1 MNILGNRGYECNDK
15 FIKMIGS
22 VNIDCIN
29 KFIKDYNVLVNSSN
43 YISVI
48 LEDLDKYSGLRLE
61 ERVNTSILYNKIY
74 NDTYKSCLDI
84 NRILNSNGTIDKI
97 SKYKDIDNEFELILD
112 YFNDYKVF
120 VDEEKFTIHDL
131 SKLNDK
137 YSLIKTK
144 RR

>member
-74 NDTYKSCLDI
+74 NDSYKSCLDI

>member
-1 MNILGNRGYECNDK
+1 MNILGNRGYECSDK

>member
-1 MNILGNRGYECNDK
+1 MNILGNRGYECSDK

-74 NDTYKSCLDI
+74 NDSYKSCLDI

>member
-84 NRILNSNGTIDKI
+84 NRIINSNGTIDKI

>member
-97 SKYKDIDNEFELILD
+97 SKYKDIYNEFELILD
-112 YFNDYKVF
+112 YFDDYKVF